1 VPLTSAGPAAAP
13 PIEIRAAPIRVSDEV
28 LDDLRRRLDAVRWPD
43 TVGGWEL
50 GAELSYVQELVAYW
64 REEFDWRAQEALLES
79 TLPSSIATI
88 DGRPLHFAHIRANA
102 PRALPLLLLHGWPGT
117 YAEFVKIAPMLADP
131 AAYGGRP
138 EDAFDVIIPSL
149 PGHGFSFIPDIGFGA
164 DECGALLHRLMVDGL
179 GVARYGAQGGDRG
192 AFVCASLG
200 LQGYDALV
208 GIHVNFPAGIPGE
221 GAERTEAED
230 RWLQDTA
237 AFVADGGGYLAIQ
250 GTRPQTLAYGLH
262 DSPVGQLAWI
272 VEKWRDW
279 SDCGGDVESVFTKD
293 ELLVNATIY
302 WATGTM
308 RASTHWYWEHAQRP
322 PAAVRPV
329 RINCPTGVARFP
341 RDVMRVPRSAAA
353 RKYDLRRWTEPDRGG
368 HFAAMEQPE
377 VLADE
382 IRAFFRPLR

>member
-1 VPLTSAGPAAAP
+1 VPLNRRGASGS
-13 PIEIRAAPIRVSDEV
+13 PIDIRAAPIRISDDV
-28 LDDLRRRLDAVRWPD
+28 LADLRRRLGAVRWPD
-43 TVGGWEL
+43 AVGGWEL
-50 GAELSYVQELVAYW
+50 GAELSYIQELAEYW
-64 REEFDWRAQEALLES
+64 RTEFDWRAQEVILER
-79 TLPSSIATI
+79 TLPSSTAII
-88 DGRPLHFAHIRANA
+88 DGRPLHFAHVRANA
-102 PRALPLLLLHGWPGT
+102 PGALPLLLLHGWPGT
-117 YAEFVKIAPMLADP
+117 YAEFAKVAPMLADP

-138 EDAFDVIIPSL
+138 EDAFDVIVPSL
-149 PGHGFSFIPDIGFGA
+149 PGHGFSFIPEIGFGA
-164 DECGALLHRLMVDGL
+164 DECATLLRRLMVDGL
-179 GVARYGAQGGDRG
+179 GVDRYGAQGGDRG

-200 LQGYDALV
+200 LEADPALV

-221 GAERTEAED
+221 GDERTEAED

-237 AFVADGGGYLAIQ
+237 AFVAEGGGYLAIQ

-279 SDCGGDVESVFTKD
+279 SDCGGDIESVFTKD

-308 RASTHWYWEHAQRP
+308 RASTHWYWEHARRP

-341 RDVMRVPRSAAA
+341 RDVMQVPRSAAD
-353 RKYDLRRWTEPDRGG
+353 RKYDLRRWTELDRGG

-377 VLADE
+377 VLVDE
-382 IRAFFRPLR
+382 MRAFFRPLR